1 MRSVA
6 VALSASHFVT
16 AIGLTILF
24 LFFLIFCIVRTTLMC
39 AMKWSLFASPDKQK
53 IKRKKRHRHQGW
65 ANNKFLNYFI
75 SLVMLALTLGGVPLS
90 LFFHSYV
97 GHLLKNKKIINKRK
111 LLAHVCVRKNKKG
124 GQSLILHMTGTYRPS
139 FILYMFVGGVP
150 VYVWSKT
157 KRRMDSWFRELAHS
171 KFLIFYLLLRY
182 GPVLC
187 GILSSLLLFLLFSC
201 GPRPHISVTLRVGF
215 HPVLA

>member
-1 MRSVA
+1 MVPMRSVA

-124 GQSLILHMTGTYRPS
+124 GQSLILHMTGTHRPS
-139 FILYMFVGGVP
+139 FIL
-150 VYVWSKT
+150 
-157 KRRMDSWFRELAHS
+157 
-171 KFLIFYLLLRY
+171 
-182 GPVLC
+182 
-187 GILSSLLLFLLFSC
+187 LLFLCLWAVCQSMC
-201 GPRPHISVTLRVGF
+201 DQRLRDGWIPDSENWPIVSSLYF
-215 HPVLA
+215 IYY